1 MLAKDALT
9 RAKRTI
15 DAAEVL
21 HEHAPE
27 IARACAGAIRTESII
42 AFVRSDLSFGGVVT
56 APTKHLRAHLHEQE
70 DEGGWTQVFEAK
82 EGIKEIEERCMSMAR
97 NAFARW
103 ETAMRW
109 ASRQRMHHPESS

>member
-1 MLAKDALT
+1 MLSKDALE
-9 RAKRTI
+9 RIKRTI

-27 IARACAGAIRTESII
+27 IAQACAQAIRTESVI

-56 APTKHLRAHLHEQE
+56 APTKHVSAHIHELE
-70 DEGGWTQVFEAK
+70 DEGGWSQMFEPK
-82 EGIKEIEERCMSMAR
+82 EGVKDIEQRCLDMAR

-103 ETAMRW
+103 EMAMRW
-109 ASRQRMHHPESS
+109 ASRQR